1 MKTKPLSQLPLGQT
15 ANIISL
21 NTGQELHRRL
31 LELGFFPGNH
41 VTPLYCS
48 PLRDPV
54 AYWIMGS
61 VIALR
66 HEEAGQIVVFP
77 L

>member
-1 MKTKPLSQLPLGQT
+1 MKVKPLSQLPLGQT
-15 ANIISL
+15 ANIVSL
-21 NTGQELHRRL
+21 NTGHELHRRL
-31 LELGFFPGNH
+31 LELGFFPGNY
-41 VTPLYCS
+41 VTPLYRS
-48 PLRDPV
+48 PFHDPI

-66 HEEAGQIVVFP
+66 CEEAGQILVLP